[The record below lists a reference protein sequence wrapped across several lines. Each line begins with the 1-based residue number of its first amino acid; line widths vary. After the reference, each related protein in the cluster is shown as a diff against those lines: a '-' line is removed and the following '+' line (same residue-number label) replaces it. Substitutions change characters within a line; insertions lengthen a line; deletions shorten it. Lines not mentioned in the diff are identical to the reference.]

1 MDKHIHVINEE
12 KISKIDLIN
21 DEKVNDISS
30 LFKMFSDST
39 RVKIILVLAN
49 CELNVCEIAH
59 LLDMTH
65 SAISHQLATLKMT
78 NLVKSR
84 KSGKEVYYSLA
95 DEHISSIIAI
105 GKQHVMEE

>member
-1 MDKHIHVINEE
+1 MEKHVHVIDKEKLDNLNLIDNETIE
-12 KISKIDLIN
+12 
-21 DEKVNDISS
+21 EMAV
-30 LFKMFSDST
+30 LFKMFGDST
-39 RVKIILVLAN
+39 RLKIMRSLIN
-49 CELNVCEIAH
+49 TELNVCEIAY
-59 LLDMTH
+59 LLNMSH

-105 GKQHVMEE
+105 GKEHVMED